1 MREKATIMNA
11 RQMERA
17 LSRIA
22 HEIVERNGG
31 TDNLVLVGIRSRGV
45 PLAEA
50 IAAKIAAFEGAE
62 IPTGS
67 VDITLYRDDLSQI
80 APNPVVQATE
90 LPFELDDNTVVLID
104 DVLFTGR
111 TIRAALDALTDYGRP
126 RAIRL
131 AVLIDRGHREL
142 PIRADHVGKN
152 VPTSL
157 HEVIKV
163 QCVSIDGEDSVVM
176 LEMDD
181 VVEAKQHGAGTQG
194 DAGSEGSTEE
204 GDR

>member
-1 MREKATIMNA
+1 MREKATILDA
-11 RQMERA
+11 RQIDRA

-22 HEIVERNGG
+22 HEIVERNG
-31 TDNLVLVGIRSRGV
+31 TDDLVLVGIRSRGV

-50 IAAKIAAFEGAE
+50 VQGKIGEFEGVE

-90 LPFELDDNTVVLID
+90 LDFEIDTKVVVLVD

-111 TIRAALDALTDYGRP
+111 TIRAALDALIDYGRP
-126 RAIRL
+126 RAIQL
-131 AVLIDRGHREL
+131 AVLIDRGHREF
-142 PIRADHVGKN
+142 PIRADFVGKN

-157 HEVIKV
+157 LEVIKV
-163 QCVSIDGEDSVVM
+163 QCLDIDGEDSVLMMEV
-176 LEMDD
+176 DD
-181 VVEAKQHGAGTQG
+181 VVREHSDGG
-194 DAGSEGSTEE
+194 E
-204 GDR
+204 